1 MSKYPFL
8 PSGETDE
15 IGSSAEPWKKIYG
28 ENIYG
33 ENIYGNT
40 FSGKAST
47 AGTADTARACSGNSA
62 TATKATQDR
71 NGNDI
76 PSTYATKN
84 EALVGYSLVNG
95 VPSFTYTV

>member
-15 IGSSAEPWKKIYG
+15 IGSATEPWKK
-28 ENIYG
+28 IYG

-47 AGTADTARACSGNSA
+47 AGTADTAKACSGNSA
-62 TATKATQDR
+62 TATKAMQDK

-84 EALVGYSLVNG
+84 EALVGYSLVRG